1 MIAII
6 GSCLL
11 ILLSIIASVIII
23 YNFFQYKLIK
33 KHCFK
38 SRLLAK
44 FYKKNHQIN
53 FYLITALVAN
63 AIFCQLTLIFAYV
76 VSDYSIENV
85 YLNSHHLKPLIYKIA
100 GSWGNHE
107 GSMLLLIAI
116 ISLYSLAFS
125 YFAKIRYDI
134 KMIVNSVQAFL
145 ILSFSSFTLFTSS
158 PFLYNKLYFV
168 ENIATYLMEGQGL
181 NPLLQDIGL
190 AMHPPM
196 LYIGYVGFS
205 IIFSLAIAILITQK
219 FDKKIAKVFRQW
231 LFFTLSFLT
240 LGITLGSWWAYRELG
255 WGGYWFWDPVENISL
270 MPWLIALAIV
280 HSSKFTKQGAMMI
293 NWNLFLA
300 LLCFILCLIGIF
312 LTRSGLLSS
321 VHSFAV
327 DAERGFF
334 ILLMIGFIGL
344 LAFLIFAFFA
354 PKIVKK
360 YQLLEN
366 TEKYGILSKY
376 NLVIINNY
384 FLIIALFVVFLGTIY
399 PLISQN
405 LLNQS
410 IAIGAEY
417 YNNIFSIMMVPFL
430 VFSAISHLSID
441 NKALNF
447 FSKKQ
452 KNIVLGFAITA
463 SAIFITLTSYLLIK
477 QNIVFSW
484 LMIIILFLGLILLI
498 LGVFE
503 IIKTLTIAKN
513 YYYLK
518 FLTSAIAHSGFALII
533 IGIVISSMLGIT
545 KEINIKER
553 DNFTLGNF
561 KINFVA
567 TDYKAQDNFISRLG
581 IFEIRLFEKKLTT
594 LTPELRYYPVSQQVT
609 NESAIYRYW
618 LGDIYLVIG
627 QKDEKNY
634 YAVRAYYKPMIRLI
648 WAGSAMIFLSLMINL
663 FFGIK
668 KIKSKQI
675 KSS

>member
-1 MIAII
+1 MIAIV

-33 KHCFK
+33 KHCFRG
-38 SRLLAK
+38 RLLAK

-53 FYLITALVAN
+53 FYLIITVVLGAV
-63 AIFCQLTLIFAYV
+63 FSQLTLIFAYV

-107 GSMLLLIAI
+107 GSMLLLITI

-158 PFLYNKLYFV
+158 PFLYNKLYFI
-168 ENIATYLMEGQGL
+168 ENIATHLIEGQGL

-196 LYIGYVGFS
+196 LYMGYVGFS

-219 FDKKIAKVFRQW
+219 FDKKIAKAFRQW

-280 HSSKFTKQGAMMI
+280 HSSKFVKKGAMMI

-327 DAERGFF
+327 DAKRGFF

-354 PKIVKK
+354 PKIAKK
-360 YQLLEN
+360 YHLLANAE
-366 TEKYGILSKY
+366 EYGVFSKY

-405 LLNQS
+405 LFNQS

-430 VFSAISHLSID
+430 VFSAISHLS
-441 NKALNF
+441 NNNQTLSF
-447 FSKKQ
+447 FTKKQ
-452 KNIVLGFAITA
+452 KNIVLA
-463 SAIFITLTSYLLIK
+463 SAFAVATIFIILVAYLLIK
-477 QNIVFSW
+477 QNIIFSW
-484 LMIIILFLGLILLI
+484 LMIIILFLSLILLI
-498 LGVFE
+498 LGLFE
-503 IIKTLTIAKN
+503 IIKILTLAKN

-533 IGIVISSMLGIT
+533 VGITISSMVGIT
-545 KEINIKER
+545 KEINIKEQ
-553 DNFTLGNF
+553 DNFNLGNF

-567 TDYKAQDNFISRLG
+567 TEYNAQDNFISRLG
-581 IFEIRLFEKKLTT
+581 VFDVSIFGKNIAIMK
-594 LTPELRYYPVSQQVT
+594 PELRYYPVSKQIT
-609 NESAIYRYW
+609 NEADIYRYW

-648 WAGSAMIFLSLMINL
+648 WVGSAMIFLSLMIKL

-668 KIKSKQI
+668 PI